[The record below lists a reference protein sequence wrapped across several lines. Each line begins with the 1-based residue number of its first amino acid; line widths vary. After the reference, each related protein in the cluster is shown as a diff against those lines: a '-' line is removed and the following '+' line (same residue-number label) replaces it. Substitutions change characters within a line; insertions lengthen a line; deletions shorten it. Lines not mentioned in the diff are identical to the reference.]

1 MRPFRHLFLFTLYL
15 CYFAPMGFTQD
26 TTWYDVGWQKISS
39 RQGAGYYRTQTRT
52 DSGWQVTDHF
62 LSGKPQMTGLYMDDS
77 QHIRKG
83 EFKWYGR
90 GGKVI
95 HTCNFA
101 NNKEDG
107 SETFYYDDGSV
118 QITGTYRQGEKDG
131 QWMAYY
137 PNGKLSGKAI
147 YAKDHQ
153 ASAEFFLEDGR
164 PNKAATVFMKNAEF
178 PGGASGFLQFLN
190 ENLKY
195 PKSAVKKE
203 IQGTVIVV
211 FMVTKDGKVADL
223 LVVHSVDRRLD
234 EEAVRVI
241 RKAPR
246 WEPAIQGGI
255 PVDSYCKQPIVYRLE
270 D

>member
-1 MRPFRHLFLFTLYL
+1 
-15 CYFAPMGFTQD
+15 
-26 TTWYDVGWQKISS
+26 
-39 RQGAGYYRTQTRT
+39 
-52 DSGWQVTDHF
+52 
-62 LSGKPQMTGLYMDDS
+62 MTSD
-77 QHIRKG
+77 
-83 EFKWYGR
+83 
-90 GGKVI
+90 
-95 HTCNFA
+95 
-101 NNKEDG
+101 
-107 SETFYYDDGSV
+107 
-118 QITGTYRQGEKDG
+118 
-131 QWMAYY
+131 YY
-137 PNGKLSGKAI
+137 PSGKLSGKT
-147 YAKDHQ
+147 
-153 ASAEFFLEDGR
+153 
-164 PNKAATVFMKNAEF
+164 TVFMKNAEF

-223 LVVHSVDRRLD
+223 SVVQSVDRRLD
-234 EEAVRVI
+234 EEAVHVI